1 MQSPDDDEEGD
12 LDLWQKPKQLSRPG
26 SASSSTSRESHSK
39 SKRKLEEAPAFRF
52 GDVSG
57 KPTESNATT
66 RAKQTG
72 GGSLSSA
79 TAKVKPQEKEK
90 GSSRDNVGRYKSCRT
105 SCSARKRQTSSAMAN
120 PKETKTRLVG
130 KQSFKRG
137 LRADASRRREGERA
151 SRIGSFRKCQ
161 GRKPKDEK
169 RKEVEAAPVDEK
181 EAAADEELQHNPR
194 DLGVGLI
201 GITSESFPERGDS
214 LAGSELQNQGNST
227 LKESKGKQANHLN
240 LATIKLVALK
250 IRIKYNSDY
259 STPCSLD
266 T

>member
-1 MQSPDDDEEGD
+1 M
-12 LDLWQKPKQLSRPG
+12 WQKPKLSGPS

-39 SKRKLEEAPAFRF
+39 SKRKLQEAAAFRF

-57 KPTESNATT
+57 KQTESNAPT

-72 GGSLSSA
+72 GGSSLSSA

-90 GSSRDNVGRYKSCRT
+90 GSSRDNVGSKYKSCRT
-105 SCSARKRQTSSAMAN
+105 SCSARKRQMSSSTTLAN

-181 EAAADEELQHNPR
+181 EAAADEELQQNPP

-201 GITSESFPERGDS
+201 GGTSESFPERGDS
-214 LAGSELQNQGNST
+214 LAGSELQKQGNST
-227 LKESKGKQANHLN
+227 LKESKGKQANHLH
-240 LATIKLVALK
+240 LTTIKLVALK
-250 IRIKYNSDY
+250 IRIIKYNSDD
-259 STPCSLD
+259 SKPCSLD

>member
-1 MQSPDDDEEGD
+1 M
-12 LDLWQKPKQLSRPG
+12 
-26 SASSSTSRESHSK
+26 SST
-39 SKRKLEEAPAFRF
+39 
-52 GDVSG
+52 
-57 KPTESNATT
+57 
-66 RAKQTG
+66 
-72 GGSLSSA
+72 
-79 TAKVKPQEKEK
+79 
-90 GSSRDNVGRYKSCRT
+90 
-105 SCSARKRQTSSAMAN
+105 MAN

-181 EAAADEELQHNPR
+181 EAAVDKELQQNPR
-194 DLGVGLI
+194 DLRVGLI
-201 GITSESFPERGDS
+201 GTSESFPEGGDS

-227 LKESKGKQANHLN
+227 LKELKGKQANHLN
-240 LATIKLVALK
+240 LTTIKLVALK

-259 STPCSLD
+259 SKPCSLD